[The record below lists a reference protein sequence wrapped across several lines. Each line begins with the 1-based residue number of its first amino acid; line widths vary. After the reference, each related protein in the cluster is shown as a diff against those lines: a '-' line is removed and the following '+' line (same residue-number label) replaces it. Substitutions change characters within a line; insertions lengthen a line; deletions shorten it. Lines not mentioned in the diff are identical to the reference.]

1 MVGAVDAI
9 VCSPPY
15 AEAVGSPALGGWRRA
30 GWGRGGDIC
39 ARQGLTAD
47 YGTTPGQLGGL
58 RVGEPDA
65 GEGADVDVPT
75 LDWTGC
81 YAQGWG
87 RDVLVPPAMS
97 HPAKFARGLLTRL
110 FDHGF
115 KRGWWAKGSL
125 VADPFAGVACG
136 GIVAAYKGL
145 RFVGVELEPKF
156 HALALA
162 NVALHRASWEAMGDP
177 VPVCLLGDSRR
188 FAELV
193 AGCGAVLTSLP
204 YAGIVARG
212 GTSVFEKPPRPG
224 DVRQARRKPELA
236 PYGATPGQIGTLPA
250 GDVGAVVTSPPW
262 ADGGMGDERFGGGL
276 KDKSPVALR
285 ATGGGGLTDYGAAP
299 GQVGRESGETY
310 WTACKQIY
318 LECLKCLKP
327 GGVLAC
333 VVKGY
338 VRDGALVDLPGQTL
352 RLLRALGFEPVER
365 IRAWLTEERR
375 EAGLFG
381 EVVTTKSRQSFFRRL
396 AEKRGAPPIRWE
408 EVLVVR
414 KED

>member
-1 MVGAVDAI
+1 MVDAI
-9 VCSPPY
+9 ACSPPY
-15 AEAVGSPALGGWRRA
+15 AEAVGSPALGGRRRA

-47 YGTTPGQLGGL
+47 YGTTPGQLG
-58 RVGEPDA
+58 A
-65 GEGADVDVPT
+65 
-75 LDWTGC
+75 
-81 YAQGWG
+81 
-87 RDVLVPPAMS
+87 
-97 HPAKFARGLLTRL
+97 
-110 FDHGF
+110 
-115 KRGWWAKGSL
+115 
-125 VADPFAGVACG
+125 
-136 GIVAAYKGL
+136 
-145 RFVGVELEPKF
+145 
-156 HALALA
+156 
-162 NVALHRASWEAMGDP
+162 
-177 VPVCLLGDSRR
+177 
-188 FAELV
+188 
-193 AGCGAVLTSLP
+193 
-204 YAGIVARG
+204 
-212 GTSVFEKPPRPG
+212 
-224 DVRQARRKPELA
+224 
-236 PYGATPGQIGTLPA
+236 LPA

-262 ADGGMGDERFGGGL
+262 SAQMHEGGDTPAARGVGRNGRDQRPCEARGEHNPTRVYGDT
-276 KDKSPVALR
+276 A
-285 ATGGGGLTDYGAAP
+285 

-310 WTACKQIY
+310 WAACKQIY

-352 RLLRALGFEPVER
+352 RLLRALGFGPVER

-414 KED
+414 KEG